1 MAEQMTEHGV
11 QTTLAAVPVQ
21 EPGRRSDRI
30 ADALRGDILRGR
42 YRPGDR
48 LPAERELATRL
59 TVNRGSVREALKR
72 LEQQGLVEIR
82 RGDGAVVRRPEEAS
96 VDVVRHLL
104 CAHDGLDRRVLE
116 EVLDVHEML
125 LAGAVALTVQRL
137 PDAALARARELV
149 AQLAQ
154 PGRTAAEFH
163 EQIGAL
169 VAITAEVGGHL
180 VERLFR
186 NTFEPTVL
194 DGVRALC
201 PYFPGDDPGFGDATR
216 ALDAAFVARDPEA
229 VAAGVRQ
236 RARRARARLGRALD
250 AYEADRSRAGA
261 AAVASP
267 AA

>member
-1 MAEQMTEHGV
+1 MAEQMAEHGV
-11 QTTLAAVPVQ
+11 ETTLAAVVPAQ

-104 CAHDGLDRRVLE
+104 CARDGLDRRVLE

-137 PDAALARARELV
+137 PDAALARARALV

-169 VAITAEVGGHL
+169 VAITAEAGGHL
-180 VERLFR
+180 VQRLFR
-186 NTFEPTVL
+186 NTFEPAVL

-229 VAAGVRQ
+229 VAAGVKQ
-236 RARRARARLGRALD
+236 LARRARARFARALD
-250 AYEADRSRAGA
+250 AYEADRQRSA
-261 AAVASP
+261 AAPPP